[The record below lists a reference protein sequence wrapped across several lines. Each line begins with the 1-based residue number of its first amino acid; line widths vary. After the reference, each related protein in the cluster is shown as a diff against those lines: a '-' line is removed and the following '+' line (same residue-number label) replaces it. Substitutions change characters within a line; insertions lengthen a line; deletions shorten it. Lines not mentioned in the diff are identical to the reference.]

1 MADKKPKKTFEET
14 VSDIGGAIGI
24 IVTAVMALAD
34 NSIRPHLVSVWNRIR
49 IAGLNTAE
57 FIRECYDRT
66 LVAKVLRPWLTVALS
81 FSALLFVGQC
91 YALARMGVPI
101 SMEGLCFFSAFG
113 IAALVLMGVQRGR
126 IHRVRD
132 VDTDLASWTAL
143 PMGTPA
149 TPGRPAVPS
158 QRTQANADRIFG
170 RAGLAPSTVLA
181 ILIGQTVV
189 ALQLGGIAVLL
200 REMPFSHSH
209 DTRISMVFMLV
220 AVLALM
226 ATAIQ
231 YIVMARVVGWIIVAG
246 AGIATTVVRAIL
258 RPMLIALPTI
268 YEEDVDE
275 LLPKDLGFP
284 RMEVGNKISTGHEY
298 LFGVMAG
305 WLACVIPEHNMWCVF
320 GITMYAVVLLGV
332 HELLK
337 ALTKITAERIYNAIV
352 VTFVVFAPLAL
363 TRRLMMTSIW
373 SDLRALGSMWT
384 MLAHTDYLPLLVVG
398 GGAVALGVLAYKYI
412 PHKQVSYPLL
422 YIGLFIGLLTLG
434 LCAFHMVQE
443 SPLPG
448 EARATTHASTP
459 SAPSASAP
467 RVPRSPSVAESHGG

>member
-24 IVTAVMALAD
+24 LVTAVMALA
-34 NSIRPHLVSVWNRIR
+34 RPHLVSVWNRIR

-57 FIRECYDRT
+57 FIRDCYDRT

-91 YALARMGVPI
+91 YALARMSVPI

-113 IAALVLMGVQRGR
+113 IAALVLMAVQRYR
-126 IHRVRD
+126 IHKVRD
-132 VDTDLASWTAL
+132 FDVNLV
-143 PMGTPA
+143 PA
-149 TPGRPAVPS
+149 AGLHD
-158 QRTQANADRIFG
+158 QAQFNSIFG
-170 RAGLAPSTVLA
+170 VAGLAPSTVLA
-181 ILIGQTVV
+181 ILVGQTVV

-200 REMPFSHSH
+200 REMPFSHGH
-209 DTRISMVFMLV
+209 DPRISMVFMLV

-226 ATAIQ
+226 ATAAQ
-231 YIVMARVVGWIIVAG
+231 YVVMARVVGWIIVAG

-258 RPMLIALPTI
+258 RPILIALPFV
-268 YEEDVDE
+268 DDDNVDE
-275 LLPKDLGFP
+275 YVPEGLGFP
-284 RMEVGNKISTGHEY
+284 RKEVGDKISTGHEY

-305 WLACVIPEHNMWCVF
+305 WLACVIPEHNMWCIF

-332 HELLK
+332 HKLLK
-337 ALTKITAERIYNAIV
+337 ALTGLPAEKIYNAIV
-352 VTFVVFAPLAL
+352 ITFVVFAPLAL

-459 SAPSASAP
+459 SAPRASAP
-467 RVPRSPSVAESHGG
+467 RPPRSPSVTEAHGG